1 MITLRPA
8 KIDDALL
15 IHQAHMHSIQMLCAS
30 DYTKE
35 QIEAWGNRPF
45 NAERRRL
52 AIQNDF
58 VWVIDH
64 DGLIEGYCEL
74 AILNTNN
81 TPYANLCALYL
92 TPKVKNQKLGRALL
106 EVAEKQCCLINIK
119 TITLHSTL
127 TSLGFY
133 EKMGF
138 VKTANQ
144 TERTIRGVAIPC
156 IPMMKILS

>member
-1 MITLRPA
+1 MITIRRA
-8 KIDDALL
+8 KIDDAFL
-15 IHQAHMHSIQMLCAS
+15 IHQAHMHSIQKLCVN

-35 QIEAWGNRPF
+35 QIEVWGNRPF
-45 NAERRRL
+45 DSERRRL

-58 VWVIDH
+58 VWVIDD

-92 TPKVKNQKLGRALL
+92 TPKVKNKRLGSALL
-106 EVAEKQCCLINIK
+106 EVAEKQCRLINIK
-119 TITLHSTL
+119 TITLHSTV

-133 EKMGF
+133 EKMGY
-138 VKTANQ
+138 VKTADWA
-144 TERTIRGVAIPC
+144 EHTIRGVAIPC
-156 IPMMKILS
+156 IPMVKILS